1 MKKAFAAVM
10 VMVVCLLV
18 WCGDQKAVEGTLIQ
32 AGEGTFL
39 LMTEKGYKV
48 GFTLE
53 DEALVWTMIDEPEAR
68 EILQLDTT
76 ITLRVQYTPYS
87 EQWIHLN
94 RETVYGYQADSVQ
107 VLSYCTGRKAV
118 LSDGTKLSVWKNSEG
133 EQYFLPDGQQLLLV
147 EYPVLPDGVAGL
159 FFDLNPVVQQR
170 ILDYCDKQ
178 GLLYDLAEELEKAYS
193 IYTGWQREQ
202 TYSFHPRTVSQRS
215 EISAV
220 SSRVVYCVTEVQLPG
235 DASHSD
241 SFSRCAA
248 FDRETGEPI
257 SLLELFSCPVE
268 EAVGRLLDIIQEQ
281 DTAFADIRDTAE
293 RELSPDNLPECLAVY
308 EDGITV
314 MFPVGKDGEYGI
326 KLYFDSCLSLIALL
340 EDWAV
345 PVPYSQNA

>member
-10 VMVVCLLV
+10 LMVVCLLI
-18 WCGDQKAVEGTLIQ
+18 WCGDQKAVEGTLVQ
-32 AGEGTFL
+32 VEGGTLL
-39 LMTEKGYKV
+39 LMTEKGRRV

-53 DEALVWTMIDEPEAR
+53 DGTLVWTMIDEPEAR

-202 TYSFHPRTVSQRS
+202 TYPFRSQTVSQRS

-281 DTAFADIRDTAE
+281 DTAFADRRDAAE
-293 RELSPDNLPECLAVY
+293 RELSPENLPDCLAIY
-308 EDGITV
+308 EDGITLA
-314 MFPVGKDGEYGI
+314 FPIGKDGEYGI
-326 KLYFDSCLSLIALL
+326 KLYFDSCPSLTALL
-340 EDWAV
+340 KDWA
-345 PVPYSQNA
+345 VPYSQNA

>member
-1 MKKAFAAVM
+1 M
-10 VMVVCLLV
+10 
-18 WCGDQKAVEGTLIQ
+18 
-32 AGEGTFL
+32 
-39 LMTEKGYKV
+39 
-48 GFTLE
+48 
-53 DEALVWTMIDEPEAR
+53 
-68 EILQLDTT
+68 
-76 ITLRVQYTPYS
+76 
-87 EQWIHLN
+87 
-94 RETVYGYQADSVQ
+94 Q

-193 IYTGWQREQ
+193 IYTGRQREQ

-220 SSRVVYCVTEVQLPG
+220 ASRVVYCDTSVQVPG
-235 DASHSD
+235 DASYGD
-241 SFSRCAA
+241 GFSRCAA

-281 DTAFADIRDTAE
+281 DTAFADRRDAAE
-293 RELSPDNLPECLAVY
+293 RELSPENLPDCLAIY
-308 EDGITV
+308 EDGITLA
-314 MFPVGKDGEYGI
+314 FPIGKDGEYGI
-326 KLYFDSCLSLIALL
+326 KLYFDSCPSLTALL
-340 EDWAV
+340 KDWA
-345 PVPYSQNA
+345 VPYSQNA

>member
-118 LSDGTKLSVWKNSEG
+118 LSDGTKLSVWKNSERA
-133 EQYFLPDGQQLLLV
+133 QYFLPDGQQLLLV

-193 IYTGWQREQ
+193 IYTGRQREQ

-220 SSRVVYCVTEVQLPG
+220 ASRVVYCDTSVQVPG
-235 DASHSD
+235 DASYGD
-241 SFSRCAA
+241 GFSRCAA

-268 EAVGRLLDIIQEQ
+268 
-281 DTAFADIRDTAE
+281 
-293 RELSPDNLPECLAVY
+293 
-308 EDGITV
+308 
-314 MFPVGKDGEYGI
+314 
-326 KLYFDSCLSLIALL
+326 
-340 EDWAV
+340 
-345 PVPYSQNA
+345 

>member
-159 FFDLNPVVQQR
+159 FFDLNPAVQQR
-170 ILDYCDKQ
+170 ILDYCERQ
-178 GLLYDLAEELEKAYS
+178 GLLYDPAEELERAYS

-202 TYSFHPRTVSQRS
+202 AYPFRSQTVSQRS

>member
-159 FFDLNPVVQQR
+159 FFDLNPAVQQR
-170 ILDYCDKQ
+170 ILDYCERQ
-178 GLLYDLAEELEKAYS
+178 GLLYDPAEELERAYS

-202 TYSFHPRTVSQRS
+202 TYPFRSQTVSQRS

-257 SLLELFSCPVE
+257 NLLELFSCPVE

>member
-1 MKKAFAAVM
+1 MKRLLASKAGMSHV
-10 VMVVCLLV
+10 
-18 WCGDQKAVEGTLIQ
+18 KT
-32 AGEGTFL
+32 
-39 LMTEKGYKV
+39 
-48 GFTLE
+48 
-53 DEALVWTMIDEPEAR
+53 
-68 EILQLDTT
+68 
-76 ITLRVQYTPYS
+76 
-87 EQWIHLN
+87 
-94 RETVYGYQADSVQ
+94 
-107 VLSYCTGRKAV
+107 AV
-118 LSDGTKLSVWKNSEG
+118 LVLVMAMVFSAVFLYASIMTIVQASRDQTRRVLDDFIMHNSIEIYDSLKNG
-133 EQYFLPDGQQLLLV
+133 
-147 EYPVLPDGVAGL
+147 
-159 FFDLNPVVQQR
+159 N
-170 ILDYCDKQ
+170 
-178 GLLYDLAEELEKAYS
+178 DLAEELEKAYS
-193 IYTGWQREQ
+193 IYTGRQREQ

>member
-133 EQYFLPDGQQLLLV
+133 EQYFLPNGQQLLLV

-193 IYTGWQREQ
+193 IYTGRQREQ

-220 SSRVVYCVTEVQLPG
+220 ASRVVYCDTSVQVPG
-235 DASHSD
+235 DASYGD
-241 SFSRCAA
+241 GFSRCAA

-281 DTAFADIRDTAE
+281 DTAFADRRDAAE
-293 RELSPDNLPECLAVY
+293 RELSPENLPDCLAIY
-308 EDGITV
+308 EDGITLA
-314 MFPVGKDGEYGI
+314 FPIGKDGEYGI
-326 KLYFDSCLSLIALL
+326 KLYFDSCPSLTALL
-340 EDWAV
+340 KDWAV

>member
-159 FFDLNPVVQQR
+159 FFDLNPAVQQR
-170 ILDYCDKQ
+170 ILDYCEKQ
-178 GLLYDLAEELEKAYS
+178 GLLYDPAEELERAYS

-202 TYSFHPRTVSQRS
+202 TYPFRSQTVSQRS

-293 RELSPDNLPECLAVY
+293 RELSPENLPDCLAIY
-308 EDGITV
+308 EDGITLA
-314 MFPVGKDGEYGI
+314 FPIGKDGEYGI
-326 KLYFDSCLSLIALL
+326 KLYFDSCPSLTALL
-340 EDWAV
+340 KDWA
-345 PVPYSQNA
+345 VPYSQNA

>member
-10 VMVVCLLV
+10 LMVVCLLI
-18 WCGDQKAVEGTLIQ
+18 WCGDQKAVEGTLVQ
-32 AGEGTFL
+32 VEGGTLL
-39 LMTEKGYKV
+39 LMTEKGRRV

-170 ILDYCDKQ
+170 IF
-178 GLLYDLAEELEKAYS
+178 GLL
-193 IYTGWQREQ
+193 
-202 TYSFHPRTVSQRS
+202 
-215 EISAV
+215 
-220 SSRVVYCVTEVQLPG
+220 
-235 DASHSD
+235 
-241 SFSRCAA
+241 
-248 FDRETGEPI
+248 
-257 SLLELFSCPVE
+257 
-268 EAVGRLLDIIQEQ
+268 
-281 DTAFADIRDTAE
+281 
-293 RELSPDNLPECLAVY
+293 
-308 EDGITV
+308 
-314 MFPVGKDGEYGI
+314 
-326 KLYFDSCLSLIALL
+326 
-340 EDWAV
+340 
-345 PVPYSQNA
+345 

>member
-10 VMVVCLLV
+10 LMVVCLLI
-18 WCGDQKAVEGTLIQ
+18 WCGDQKAVEGTLVQ
-32 AGEGTFL
+32 VEGGTLL
-39 LMTEKGYKV
+39 LMTEKGRRV

-53 DEALVWTMIDEPEAR
+53 DGTLVWTMIDEPEAR
-68 EILQLDTT
+68 DILQLDTAV
-76 ITLRVQYTPYS
+76 TLWVEYTPYS
-87 EQWIHLN
+87 EQWFRLDG
-94 RETVYGYQADSVQ
+94 RDVYGYQAESVR
-107 VLSYCTGRKAV
+107 VLSYCTGREAV

-159 FFDLNPVVQQR
+159 FFDLNPAVQQR
-170 ILDYCDKQ
+170 ILDYCERQ
-178 GLLYDLAEELEKAYS
+178 GLLYDPAEELERAYS

-202 TYSFHPRTVSQRS
+202 TYPFRSQTVSQRS

-281 DTAFADIRDTAE
+281 DTAFADRRDAAE
-293 RELSPDNLPECLAVY
+293 RELSPENLPDCLAIY
-308 EDGITV
+308 EDGITLA
-314 MFPVGKDGEYGI
+314 FPIGKDGEYWI
-326 KLYFDSCLSLIALL
+326 KLYFDSCPSLTALL
-340 EDWAV
+340 KDWAV